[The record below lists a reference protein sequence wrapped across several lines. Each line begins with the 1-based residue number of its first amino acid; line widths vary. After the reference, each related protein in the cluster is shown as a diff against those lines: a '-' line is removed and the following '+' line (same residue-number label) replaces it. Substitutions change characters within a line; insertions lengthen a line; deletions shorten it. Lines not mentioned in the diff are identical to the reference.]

1 MLASTEEALA
11 RHTAELKTHHERL
24 RVLEVA
30 MRQRAGRVSQA
41 VAEHTVH
48 GATAFYCP
56 CEEYRHA
63 GPISVQPRREGL
75 PDPMPHWVCEHCSV
89 TITPWRSE

>member
-11 RHTAELKTHHERL
+11 RHTAELKIHHERL

-30 MRQRAGRVSQA
+30 MRQRVGQVFQ
-41 VAEHTVH
+41 AEHTVH
-48 GATAFYCP
+48 GVMIFDCP

-63 GPISVQPRREGL
+63 GPISVQRRVSGVT
-75 PDPMPHWVCEHCSV
+75 PDPMPHWVCEHCSETV
-89 TITPWRSE
+89 APWESS